1 MDRFSD
7 DLREVVLDLDY
18 ARRAAG
24 ELGVTDLFERALEHA
39 SPS

>member
-7 DLREVVLDLDY
+7 DLDY

-24 ELGVTDLFERALEHA
+24 ELGLADLLERALEHA